1 MITGIRITYIKPRPE
16 KGGVGMNISKAI
28 NLELGVGLY
37 DGAGNLFFETNML
50 YELMK
55 FGILAQ
61 IEFLETLQD
70 SLQLSEGENAA
81 FNLIAEKLYH
91 QESSGK

>member
-1 MITGIRITYIKPRPE
+1 
-16 KGGVGMNISKAI
+16 MNISKAI
-28 NLELGVGLY
+28 NLELGVGRY

-70 SLQLSEGENAA
+70 SLQLSEGVN
-81 FNLIAEKLYH
+81 N
-91 QESSGK
+91 SSRKCRKSYTVINSYQCKSC